1 MVIIAAA
8 VMVNTTFL
16 QYGRTEPF
24 PKPLTL
30 RAGPLTA
37 LFEPHTGFLRYIRL
51 GDHEVIRAIYGAIRD
66 ENWAT
71 IPSEVSNLKS
81 TINKDSFALSFDVQC
96 RSQSVD
102 YLWRGLVT
110 GEASGQITFTF
121 DGESRSA
128 FRRNRIGLCVLHPM
142 IECAGKACTIEHVD
156 GVEKRGTFPRS
167 ISPEQPFF
175 DIRAIRHEIAT
186 TGVIADIRFNGETFE
201 MEDQRNWT
209 EASFK
214 TYSTPLRLPM
224 PVDVRSRDRVSHT
237 VKLALQGYSKP
248 VLPVLVGRPA
258 QVSIATTPVLP
269 LPPIGLCA
277 ARHGNALTP
286 KELARFRALKLSHLR
301 VDLDLS
307 SPNYP
312 ALLQRTAAEA

>member
-8 VMVNTTFL
+8 AMVNTTFL

-24 PKPLTL
+24 PKPLAL

-37 LFEPHTGFLRYIRL
+37 LFEPHTGFLRYVRL

-81 TINKDSFALSFDVQC
+81 TINKDSFVLSFDVQC

-128 FRRNRIGLCVLHPM
+128 FRR
-142 IECAGKACTIEHVD
+142 K
-156 GVEKRGTFPRS
+156 K
-167 ISPEQPFF
+167 
-175 DIRAIRHEIAT
+175 
-186 TGVIADIRFNGETFE
+186 
-201 MEDQRNWT
+201 
-209 EASFK
+209 
-214 TYSTPLRLPM
+214 
-224 PVDVRSRDRVSHT
+224 
-237 VKLALQGYSKP
+237 
-248 VLPVLVGRPA
+248 
-258 QVSIATTPVLP
+258 
-269 LPPIGLCA
+269 
-277 ARHGNALTP
+277 
-286 KELARFRALKLSHLR
+286 
-301 VDLDLS
+301 
-307 SPNYP
+307 
-312 ALLQRTAAEA
+312 